1 MRTDAVVEPDTAR
14 APPPPAWA
22 WSPALFEFDPT
33 RLPPLPAIRHPDLAR
48 QAVTSKNYLGLLA
61 GRHSHFNQ
69 DDEIRS
75 YRRLEWLGDAA
86 LYPGF
91 AKILFRLF
99 PSANSGVLTVR
110 RALAADCAS
119 NKADGRP
126 DTQTLR
132 GYLTSNFTLSYLSR
146 AYRLDEDLLEPGPR
160 GPKSTE
166 RPLRESQYVV
176 ADLFEAHMGALV
188 EEDRETDVADWI
200 AAFINGHLDQIRRRG
215 AEIAKELTK
224 PAPMPREEKRKRAI
238 AENSFDG
245 GSEMGES
252 FRSGLRRKERSWLLL
267 AGYRPRDEA
276 TSHLVSAHLPCPASA
291 AGRYRHSEVRRPSRR
306 PGRVAYPPLPR
317 RRHHRLRS
325 RQEA

>member
-1 MRTDAVVEPDTAR
+1 MSGRPMRTDAVVEPDTAR

-48 QAVTSKNYLGLLA
+48 QAVTRKNYLGLLA

-99 PSANSGVLTVR
+99 PSANSGVLT
-110 RALAADCAS
+110 
-119 NKADGRP
+119 
-126 DTQTLR
+126 TLR

-245 GSEMGES
+245 GSEMDRETKRRRIS
-252 FRSGLRRKERSWLLL
+252 FLPTCPAPPRLQDATDIPKYDDRPGGQGGWHTHLYLADATIGCGLGRKREHARCAAVENFFSILRSDATLWPYVRSGQSG
-267 AGYRPRDEA
+267 A
-276 TSHLVSAHLPCPASA
+276 
-291 AGRYRHSEVRRPSRR
+291 
-306 PGRVAYPPLPR
+306 
-317 RRHHRLRS
+317 
-325 RQEA
+325 